1 MAGYPANYAWNESSK
16 VCQPGYID
24 DAGVFHGTAAPARN
38 RVVNTYDRGL
48 NGSILSLISST
59 VMAIITGYI
68 LRNY

>member
-24 DAGVFHGTAAPARN
+24 DAGVFHGTAASARN

-48 NGSILSLISST
+48 RWSILSLISSALIAT
-59 VMAIITGYI
+59 IVGCI
-68 LRNY
+68 LKKY